1 MPQGPPYGGTVGPD
15 RPAVCESEANFQATP
30 PRKREVASLT
40 SSAAPMG
47 GDSSRSP
54 RRLRCWFSGRRRAR
68 LRKEGPSPRR
78 RRCGFAVRRRARLRK
93 KAPGAATACPAAVT
107 HTSGLVI
114 TTDSPTVPQPA
125 DKTEG
130 GKRRFYLGLNTGIS
144 TPQPR

>member
-15 RPAVCESEANFQATP
+15 RPAVGENEANSQATP

-40 SSAAPMG
+40 SSAALMG
-47 GDSSRSP
+47 GDSSHSP
-54 RRLRCWFSGRRRAR
+54 RRLRCWF
-68 LRKEGPSPRR
+68 
-78 RRCGFAVRRRARLRK
+78 AVHRRARLRK
-93 KAPGAATACPAAVT
+93 KAPRAATACPAAVT
-107 HTSGLVI
+107 HTGGLVI